1 MKTVLFH
8 STLKKKTNETVVN
21 RSLLSMT
28 KYFFSFAKHDSK
40 PDGLAEQKR
49 ERRFQSALS

>member
-8 STLKKKTNETVVN
+8 STLKKKNETVVN